1 MSKRVILVVLDSV
14 GCGALPDAAKYGD
27 EGANTLSH
35 VIAAADHKPKLDNL
49 LAMGLSRIEGVDGLP
64 YNPSPTA
71 KWGRM
76 AEASPGKDTTTG
88 HWEMTGIVLPAPF
101 PTFPDGLPAS
111 FIAKFEDAIG
121 RKTLC
126 NQAMSGTV
134 VIEEYGAEHMKS
146 GSPIVYTSADSVF
159 QIAAH
164 EAVIP
169 PEELYSICRTA
180 RRLLTG
186 DVAVGRVIARPFE
199 GAPGTF
205 ARTPRR
211 RDFSVEPPADNML
224 TKLKAAGLEV
234 RAVGKIGD
242 IFAGVGI
249 TLEDHAAGNPACID
263 ATLRHMKECGDG
275 LIFTNLVD
283 FDMLFGHRNNA
294 AGYLEAL
301 EYFDGRLPEILS
313 AMREGDLLI
322 ITADHGCDPTNVST
336 DHSREHV
343 PLLVYGDGTGEIPTP
358 QSFTLV
364 SKIVLGHLLS
374 S

>member
-1 MSKRVILVVLDSV
+1 
-14 GCGALPDAAKYGD
+14 
-27 EGANTLSH
+27 
-35 VIAAADHKPKLDNL
+35 
-49 LAMGLSRIEGVDGLP
+49 
-64 YNPSPTA
+64 
-71 KWGRM
+71 M

-88 HWEMTGIVLPAPF
+88 HWEMTGIVLPTPF
-101 PTFPDGLPAS
+101 PTFPNGLPAS
-111 FIAKFEDAIG
+111 FITKFEDAIG
-121 RKTLC
+121 RETLC
-126 NQAMSGTV
+126 NKAMSGTV
-134 VIEEYGAEHMKS
+134 VIEEYGAEHIKT
-146 GSPIVYTSADSVF
+146 GKPIVYTSADSVF

-169 PEELYSICRTA
+169 PDELYAICRTA
-180 RRLLTG
+180 RALLTG

-199 GAPGTF
+199 GAPGNF

-283 FDMLFGHRNNA
+283 FDMLYGHRNNA
-294 AGYLEAL
+294 AGYLTAL

-313 AMREGDLLI
+313 DMREGDLLI
-322 ITADHGCDPTNVST
+322 ITADHGCDPTNAST

-358 QSFTLV
+358 ASFTLV
-364 SKIVLGHLLS
+364 GELVLTHLLTGI
-374 S
+374 

>member
-1 MSKRVILVVLDSV
+1 MSKRVILIVLDSV

-27 EGANTLSH
+27 EGASTLTH

-49 LAMGLSRIEGVDGLP
+49 VAMGLSRIEGVDGLP
-64 YNPSPTA
+64 DNPAPTA
-71 KWGRM
+71 RWGRM
-76 AEASPGKDTTTG
+76 AEMSPGKDTTTG
-88 HWEMTGIVLPAPF
+88 HWEIAGIVLAAPF
-101 PTFPDGLPAS
+101 PTFPNGLPAS
-111 FIAKFEDAIG
+111 FIEKFEAAIG

-126 NQAMSGTV
+126 NRATSGTM
-134 VIEEYGAEHMKS
+134 VIEQFGAEHMRT
-146 GSPIVYTSADSVF
+146 GYPIVYTSADSVF

-169 PEELYSICRTA
+169 PEALYDICRTA

-199 GAPGTF
+199 GVSGSF

-234 RAVGKIGD
+234 RGIGKIGD
-242 IFAGVGI
+242 IFAGVGM
-249 TLEDHAAGNPACID
+249 TLEDHAAGNAACVD
-263 ATLRHMKECGDG
+263 ATLRHMEECGDG

-283 FDMLFGHRNNA
+283 FDMLYGHRNNA
-294 AGYLEAL
+294 AGYLAAL
-301 EYFDGRLPEILS
+301 EYFDARLPEILS

-322 ITADHGCDPTNVST
+322 ITADHGCDPTNPST

-358 QSFTLV
+358 ESFTLV
-364 SKIVLGHLLS
+364 SEIVLGHLLA
-374 S
+374 